1 MSVIKVTAK
10 TMLKHQLL
18 NKDSV
23 HCNTCV
29 LGHICVPQ
37 GLNAQ
42 DAARL
47 NELVKERIRVPKGTL
62 FFKAGD
68 KLTALY
74 SIRSGSMK
82 LQLENESGHMQVTG
96 FVFAGEIIGLDAL
109 ADNQHLSN
117 AIAMEDTEVC
127 VIRMTNLSYLSKE
140 IPALAYRITR
150 LMSQEI
156 SRSHNM
162 ALSLGAMR
170 SEQRLAAF
178 LINLSQRFTC
188 LGYSGSEYVLRMS
201 REEIGNYLG
210 LTLETVSRLLSRF
223 AKEGLIRIH
232 QREVRILDFNGLQA
246 LIQNENL
253 HRIEVHKAAVHG

>member
-1 MSVIKVTAK
+1 
-10 TMLKHQLL
+10 MLKHQLL
-18 NKDSV
+18 TKDSI

-74 SIRSGSMK
+74 SVRSGSMK
-82 LQLENESGHMQVTG
+82 LQLENESGHMQITG

-109 ADNQHLSN
+109 AENQHLSN

-127 VIRMTNLSYLSKE
+127 VIRMTDLTYLSKE

-223 AKEGLIRIH
+223 AKEGLIRIQ
-232 QREVRILDFNGLQA
+232 QREVRILDFNGLQS
-246 LIQNENL
+246 LIQNDNV
-253 HRIEVHKAAVHG
+253 HRIEVHRAAANG